1 MELIWI
7 AIIGFVCLMGLT
19 IFIYN
24 LPASRLKRKRV
35 TPPPPVKEKDW
46 EEISRRWE
54 KNNSLLV
61 NEIESLKKERK
72 TFLEQIEDGK
82 KLVQEQIEQLARE
95 KAWREKEGQMVE
107 KVKHADHDLKE
118 ELRKTQ
124 NILNEGHSVK
134 LRLEIEIQENKI
146 TIAKYKEEVRSLIA
160 KQLAWE
166 KESEANKKEL
176 RELKFTNAELKK
188 QKDDIQWV
196 TKTDYDLVMR
206 RCRQLEGEMSRMTR
220 DRNSQQSSEQP
231 AVQPPVQTSQ
241 QIPEPPLEQVPEQAS
256 EKRPEQPSEPVSE
269 QSTQKVS
276 EQPLDQSPEQ
286 APEKAAEQSSGPIP
300 GQASDILPEQPPQ
313 QLTAQSAEQPP
324 EQAPQEVPVQSSE
337 QISEQSLD
345 KATGQTSLQLP
356 ETDLQQITEQPP
368 EQIPEAAS
376 EKIPGQ
382 SSEPTPQQISE
393 KPPELPPQQDPEQN
407 PGKVP
412 EKKPES

>member
-35 TPPPPVKEKDW
+35 TPPPPVKDKDW
-46 EEISRRWE
+46 EEISKRWE

-146 TIAKYKEEVRSLIA
+146 TIAKFKEEVRSLIA

-241 QIPEPPLEQVPEQAS
+241 QIPEPPLEQVPEQTSIKA
-256 EKRPEQPSEPVSE
+256 PEQPSEPVPEQPSEKAPEQPSEPVPE
-269 QSTQKVS
+269 QSSEKVP
-276 EQPLDQSPEQ
+276 EQPSEPIPEQ
-286 APEKAAEQSSGPIP
+286 APEKVPELSTESILEQS
-300 GQASDILPEQPPQ
+300 PEK
-313 QLTAQSAEQPP
+313 
-324 EQAPQEVPVQSSE
+324 
-337 QISEQSLD
+337 ISEQP
-345 KATGQTSLQLP
+345 T
-356 ETDLQQITEQPP
+356 
-368 EQIPEAAS
+368 EQIPEQTPEKAPELSSGNIPQQAS
-376 EKIPGQ
+376 QQ
-382 SSEPTPQQISE
+382 SSDSSSEQVSE
-393 KPPELPPQQDPEQN
+393 KPPEQPSPKVPDLNPEQS
-407 PGKVP
+407 PEKDP

>member
-46 EEISRRWE
+46 EEISKRWE

-146 TIAKYKEEVRSLIA
+146 TIAKFKEEVRSLIA

-241 QIPEPPLEQVPEQAS
+241 QIPEPPLEQVPEQTSIKA
-256 EKRPEQPSEPVSE
+256 PEQPSEPVSE
-269 QSTQKVS
+269 QPSEKAPEQSSEPVPEQSSEKVPDQPSEPIPEQAPEKVPEQSTESILEQSPEKIS
-276 EQPLDQSPEQ
+276 EQPTEQIPEQ
-286 APEKAAEQSSGPIP
+286 APEKAPESSSGNIP
-300 GQASDILPEQPPQ
+300 QQASQ
-313 QLTAQSAEQPP
+313 
-324 EQAPQEVPVQSSE
+324 QSSE
-337 QISEQSLD
+337 SSSEQV
-345 KATGQTSLQLP
+345 
-356 ETDLQQITEQPP
+356 
-368 EQIPEAAS
+368 
-376 EKIPGQ
+376 
-382 SSEPTPQQISE
+382 SE
-393 KPPELPPQQDPEQN
+393 KPPEQPSPKVPDLNPEKS
-407 PGKVP
+407 PEKDP

>member
-46 EEISRRWE
+46 EEISKRWE

-146 TIAKYKEEVRSLIA
+146 TIAKFKEEVRSLIA

-206 RCRQLEGEMSRMTR
+206 RCRQLESEMSRMTR

-241 QIPEPPLEQVPEQAS
+241 QIPEPPLEQVPEQTSIKA
-256 EKRPEQPSEPVSE
+256 PEQPSEPVSE
-269 QSTQKVS
+269 QPSEKAPEQSSEPVPEQSSEKVPDQPSEPIPEQAPEKVPEQSTESILEQSPEKIS
-276 EQPLDQSPEQ
+276 EQPTEQIPEQ
-286 APEKAAEQSSGPIP
+286 APEKAPESSSGNIP
-300 GQASDILPEQPPQ
+300 QQASQ
-313 QLTAQSAEQPP
+313 
-324 EQAPQEVPVQSSE
+324 QSSE
-337 QISEQSLD
+337 SSSEQV
-345 KATGQTSLQLP
+345 
-356 ETDLQQITEQPP
+356 
-368 EQIPEAAS
+368 
-376 EKIPGQ
+376 
-382 SSEPTPQQISE
+382 SE
-393 KPPELPPQQDPEQN
+393 KPPEQPSPKVPDLNPEKS
-407 PGKVP
+407 PEKDP

>member
-46 EEISRRWE
+46 EEISKRWE

-146 TIAKYKEEVRSLIA
+146 TIAKFKEEVRSLIA

-241 QIPEPPLEQVPEQAS
+241 QIPEPPLEQVPEQTSIKA
-256 EKRPEQPSEPVSE
+256 PEQPSEPVPEQPSEKAPEQPSEPVPEQSSEKVPEQPSEPIPEQAPEKVPE
-269 QSTQKVS
+269 QSTESILEQSPEKIF
-276 EQPLDQSPEQ
+276 EQPTEQIPEQ
-286 APEKAAEQSSGPIP
+286 APEKAPESSSGNIPQQASQQSSD
-300 GQASDILPEQPPQ
+300 S
-313 QLTAQSAEQPP
+313 
-324 EQAPQEVPVQSSE
+324 SSE
-337 QISEQSLD
+337 QV
-345 KATGQTSLQLP
+345 
-356 ETDLQQITEQPP
+356 
-368 EQIPEAAS
+368 
-376 EKIPGQ
+376 
-382 SSEPTPQQISE
+382 SE
-393 KPPELPPQQDPEQN
+393 KPPEQPSPKVPDLNPEQS
-407 PGKVP
+407 PEKDP

>member
-46 EEISRRWE
+46 EEISKRWE

-146 TIAKYKEEVRSLIA
+146 TIAKFKEEVRSLIA

-241 QIPEPPLEQVPEQAS
+241 QIPEPPLEQVPEQTSIKA
-256 EKRPEQPSEPVSE
+256 PEQPSEPVPEQPSEKAPEQPSEPVPE
-269 QSTQKVS
+269 QSSEKVP
-276 EQPLDQSPEQ
+276 EQPSEPIPEQ
-286 APEKAAEQSSGPIP
+286 APEKVPELSTESILEQS
-300 GQASDILPEQPPQ
+300 PEK
-313 QLTAQSAEQPP
+313 
-324 EQAPQEVPVQSSE
+324 
-337 QISEQSLD
+337 ISEQP
-345 KATGQTSLQLP
+345 T
-356 ETDLQQITEQPP
+356 
-368 EQIPEAAS
+368 EQIPEQTPEKAPELSSGNIPQQAS
-376 EKIPGQ
+376 QQ
-382 SSEPTPQQISE
+382 SSDSSSEQVSE
-393 KPPELPPQQDPEQN
+393 KPPEQPSPKVPDLNPEQS
-407 PGKVP
+407 PEKDP

>member
-46 EEISRRWE
+46 EEISKRWE

-146 TIAKYKEEVRSLIA
+146 TIAKFKEEVRSLIA

-241 QIPEPPLEQVPEQAS
+241 QIPEPPLEQVPEQTSIKA
-256 EKRPEQPSEPVSE
+256 PEQPSEPVPEQPSEKAPEQPSEPVPE
-269 QSTQKVS
+269 QSSEKVPDQPS
-276 EQPLDQSPEQ
+276 EPIPEQ
-286 APEKAAEQSSGPIP
+286 APEKVPELSTESILEQS
-300 GQASDILPEQPPQ
+300 PEK
-313 QLTAQSAEQPP
+313 
-324 EQAPQEVPVQSSE
+324 
-337 QISEQSLD
+337 ISEQP
-345 KATGQTSLQLP
+345 T
-356 ETDLQQITEQPP
+356 
-368 EQIPEAAS
+368 EQIPEQTPEKAPELSSGNIPQQAS
-376 EKIPGQ
+376 QQ
-382 SSEPTPQQISE
+382 SSESSSEQVSE
-393 KPPELPPQQDPEQN
+393 KPPEQPSPKVPDLNPEQS
-407 PGKVP
+407 PEKDP